1 MTQIRTAVIGT
12 GYLGRF
18 HAEKYAQIGGAQLV
32 AVVDVE
38 SERAAE
44 VAGRLRTQALQDY
57 RLLEG
62 KVDAVS
68 VVVPTPLHYPVSE
81 FFLRRGVH
89 VLVEKPMTSSVAE
102 ADRLIRIARASGCVL
117 QVGLL
122 ERYNPAVLAV
132 RDRLRKPLFIEAH
145 RIAPFQP
152 RGTDVSVVLDLMIH
166 DIDLIL
172 SLVDAPIARIDTVG
186 VPVLS
191 GEVDI
196 ANARLAFT
204 NGCVANVTAS
214 RVSTKTERRMRV
226 FESDTYISMDF
237 VQKSVD
243 IRRRR
248 AGTIETEIMRH
259 ADGDALRTQIE
270 SFLDAVR
277 RGAPPLVGGND
288 GKRAL
293 ETALAIAAQLQPFEM
308 AAGTPA

>member
-1 MTQIRTAVIGT
+1 MTRIRTAVIGT

-18 HAEKYAQIGGAQLV
+18 HAEKYAQIDGSELV
-32 AVVDVE
+32 AVVDVDR
-38 SERAAE
+38 ERAAA
-44 VAGRLRTQALQDY
+44 VAERQRTAALQDY

-62 KVDAVS
+62 RVDAVS
-68 VVVPTPLHYPVSE
+68 VVVPTPLHCQISE
-81 FFLRRGVH
+81 FFLQRGVH
-89 VLVEKPMTSSVAE
+89 VLVEKPMTSTVAE
-102 ADRLIRIARASGCVL
+102 AERLIRIARASGCVL

-132 RDRLRKPLFIEAH
+132 RGRLRRPLFIEAH
-145 RIAPFQP
+145 RIAPFQA

-196 ANARLAFT
+196 ANARLAFA

-214 RVSTKTERRMRV
+214 RVSNKTERRMRV
-226 FESDTYISMDF
+226 FESDAYVSMDF
-237 VQKSVD
+237 KQQSVD

-248 AGTIETEIMRH
+248 AGAIETEILRH
-259 ADGDALRTQIE
+259 AEGDALRAQLE

-277 RGAPPLVGGND
+277 RGAPPLVSAAD

-293 ETALAIAAQLQPFEM
+293 ETALAIGAQLQPFDM
-308 AAGTPA
+308 LASAPA